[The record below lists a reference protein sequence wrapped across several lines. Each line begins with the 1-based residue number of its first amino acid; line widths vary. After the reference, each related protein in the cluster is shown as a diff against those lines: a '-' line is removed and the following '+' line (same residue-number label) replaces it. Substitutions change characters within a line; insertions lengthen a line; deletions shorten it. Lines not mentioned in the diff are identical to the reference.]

1 MHWSNYFAPSFG
13 TCNKNLLWSNGRP
26 HYIIIMISIFIQ
38 ILWPQVID
46 NLLFESGFRFEHLR
60 GELPAH
66 SRMEIIQQNYRSLR
80 SWQRERRCYSY
91 NQVRGHRKLHCGIQR
106 ILRTDWSVIVLN
118 SGILFKVLCFHLL
131 TYLYSALE
139 KNCYLWSIL
148 KMPLYIHVYTI
159 STELLWLNMPNWFT
173 VIYAYHHNYLWNT
186 QATSTYCKLEI
197 SPPHNRQCGLVF
209 CSVRQH
215 CGINPSHISLT
226 HNPYM
231 YFHNL
236 KLINIL

>member
-38 ILWPQVID
+38 IPWPQVID

-159 STELLWLNMPNWFT
+159 STKLLWLNMPNWFT

-197 SPPHNRQCGLVF
+197 PPPHNRQCVLVF